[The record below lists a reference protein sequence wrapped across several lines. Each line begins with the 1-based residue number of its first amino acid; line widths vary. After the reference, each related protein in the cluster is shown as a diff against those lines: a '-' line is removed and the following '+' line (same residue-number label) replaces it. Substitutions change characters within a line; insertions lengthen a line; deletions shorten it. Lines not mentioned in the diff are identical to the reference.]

1 MEVVYSEALIAYMKK
16 KGYSFISVESISPKG
31 CCADSTELLVAFVS
45 DKAAEQY
52 KAKGCRIIKAPQGE
66 LLILSRGLEYGEKVS
81 LGLRS
86 FLGLKDITVDG
97 IAAWKL

>member
-31 CCADSTELLVAFVS
+31 CCADSTELLVTFVS

-52 KAKGCRIIKAPQGE
+52 KAKGC
-66 LLILSRGLEYGEKVS
+66 
-81 LGLRS
+81 
-86 FLGLKDITVDG
+86 
-97 IAAWKL
+97 

>member
-1 MEVVYSEALIAYMKK
+1 ML
-16 KGYSFISVESISPKG
+16 P
-31 CCADSTELLVAFVS
+31 DSTELLVTFVS
-45 DKAAEQY
+45 EKTAEQY
-52 KAKGCRIIKAPQGE
+52 KAKGCRTIKAPQGE
-66 LLILSRGLEYGEKVS
+66 LLILSRGLEYGEEVS

>member
-31 CCADSTELLVAFVS
+31 CCADSTELLVTFVS

-52 KAKGCRIIKAPQGE
+52 KAKGCRTIKAQGE
-66 LLILSRGLEYGEKVS
+66 LLILSKGLEYGEEVS

-97 IAAWKL
+97 IAA

>member
-16 KGYSFISVESISPKG
+16 KGYSFISVSPKG
-31 CCADSTELLVAFVS
+31 CCADGTELLVTFVS
-45 DKAAEQY
+45 EKTAEQY
-52 KAKGCRIIKAPQGE
+52 KAKGCRTIKAPQGE
-66 LLILSRGLEYGEKVS
+66 LLILSRGLEYGEEVS